1 VTRVAAPP
9 RVAAVAFGAEPGAPV
24 RVRPGAPPLERWYV
38 AVALGGQG
46 CYAAAAAAL
55 EPLLVRPAVPVAV
68 AAHAAVTLA
77 AHRRQLGGHVAARP
91 YDALGLRL
99 ACSVRDDPHGL
110 ALAARLDALVGLA
123 ADAVGT
129 AAPDTAKR
137 LLYRANELLERAN
150 AQVTV
155 NDGGDHSDWAAVGD
169 EARSNWSW
177 RPSVRLG
184 WVRAELALACGDAAG
199 AVEPA
204 RAALGLARVAGSVRH
219 VLKSRIV
226 LAVAE
231 AVAGA
236 SSTKAVAELDAAAES
251 AEQYRL
257 LPLVWPARLAAADLL
272 ERGATVVPD
281 ANDGVTKISQK
292 AVSDRVDGA
301 ARRRHA
307 ALATLSV
314 IRQRADPIGKRL
326 LGESYRVPAPPPV
339 M

>member
-1 VTRVAAPP
+1 MTAAATPP
-9 RVAAVAFGAEPGAPV
+9 DLTAAAFGGEPGAPV
-24 RVRPGAPPLERWYV
+24 RVRSGATAVERWYV

-46 CYAAAAAAL
+46 RYAAAAAVL
-55 EPLLVRPAVPVAV
+55 EPLLVRPGVPVAV

-99 ACSVRDDPHGL
+99 ACSVRDDAHGCL
-110 ALAARLDALVGLA
+110 LAARVDALVGLA

-129 AAPDTAKR
+129 GAPETALR
-137 LLYRANELLERAN
+137 LLDRANELLERAN
-150 AQVTV
+150 ALVSV
-155 NDGGDHSDWAAVGD
+155 NAAPGQSDCAAVGD

-184 WVRAELALACGDAAG
+184 WVRAELALVRGDAVG

-204 RAALGLARVAGSVRH
+204 RTALERARAAGSVRH
-219 VLKSRIV
+219 ALKSRIV
-226 LAVAE
+226 LAVAD

-236 SSTKAVAELDAAAES
+236 DPTKAVAELDAAAES
-251 AEQYRL
+251 AEQYGL

-272 ERGATVVPD
+272 DHGATPAPD

-292 AVSDRVDGA
+292 AVSDRVGGA

-314 IRQRADPIGKRL
+314 IQQRAHPIGKRL
-326 LGESYRVPAPPPV
+326 LGESNRVPAPPPV